1 MKQHVYGLGDNNK
14 LRILWP
20 FSINSEQLGYQ
31 DAEEMM
37 MVRWA
42 GYRLNRSFM
51 LTLDLIMRQ
60 KGTILKAYGARQ
72 TWKWLQ
78 QQSGDEKEIGL
89 FEGQPQYYQPMA
101 AICK

>member
-1 MKQHVYGLGDNNK
+1 
-14 LRILWP
+14 
-20 FSINSEQLGYQ
+20 
-31 DAEEMM
+31 
-37 MVRWA
+37 
-42 GYRLNRSFM
+42 M

-78 QQSGDEKEIGL
+78 QQSGDEKEIDL